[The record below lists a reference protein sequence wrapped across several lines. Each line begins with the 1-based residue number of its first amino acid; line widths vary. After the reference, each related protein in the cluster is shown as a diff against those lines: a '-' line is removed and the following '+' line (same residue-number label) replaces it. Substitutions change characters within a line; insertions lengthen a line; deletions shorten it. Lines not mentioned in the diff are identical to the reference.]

1 MSAQTSRAVCGTGQ
15 VTTMPAWRRLT
26 AKRSLRAHEIMRA
39 NTRVERRRAP
49 IQSLNE
55 VVAALDLALPTMG
68 VRNIDC
74 QLLQKILRTLA
85 RRCTEGPVAEQF
97 ESAVRKWVSSG
108 GSLPDG
114 VTLLEPGAGSHGP
127 ARGPS

>member
-1 MSAQTSRAVCGTGQ
+1 
-15 VTTMPAWRRLT
+15 
-26 AKRSLRAHEIMRA
+26 MRA
-39 NTRVERRRAP
+39 NTRLERRRAP
-49 IQSLNE
+49 IRCLNE
-55 VVAALDLALPTMG
+55 VVAALDLPLPTVD
-68 VRNIDC
+68 VRNVDSRF
-74 QLLQKILRTLA
+74 LKKLLRTLV

-97 ESAVRKWVSSG
+97 ESAVHKWVSSG

>member
-1 MSAQTSRAVCGTGQ
+1 
-15 VTTMPAWRRLT
+15 
-26 AKRSLRAHEIMRA
+26 MRA
-39 NTRVERRRAP
+39 NARLERRRAP
-49 IQSLNE
+49 IRCLNE
-55 VVAALDLALPTMG
+55 VVAALDLPLPTVD
-68 VRNIDC
+68 VRNIDS
-74 QLLQKILRTLA
+74 QLLMNSLRTLA
-85 RRCTEGPVAEQF
+85 RSCTEGPVAEQF